1 MSGPYIKFLT
11 ARPDG
16 VLVSPYKQ
24 DTTWDGLLPTEHD
37 DGSWTPGPWTEP
49 IPVPEPCYRGWHAA
63 TIDGVNEWGRDHAF
77 AAEVRGVVVQMGN
90 KVAAE
95 QLRLLYRLKA
105 WDRDADPSILLE
117 AMHEVRRHLY
127 REKRKFDVTIE
138 VVEGMIARGTY
149 DIEDGQYMAAVAAE
163 GYRTRQA
170 QYWSLSFAL
179 KLLPPAINYRT
190 YWHPMKVRDF
200 VPSLRSLA
208 YTTFI
213 SPVKRDCL
221 TPLALK
227 MLGFSGPP
235 IIREREE
242 EAA

>member
-127 REKRKFDVTIE
+127 REKRKFDVTIKA
-138 VVEGMIARGTY
+138 VEGMVARGVY
-149 DIEDGQYMAAVAAE
+149 DIKDDQYWAADEAE
-163 GYRTRQA
+163 GYRIRQA
-170 QYWSLSFAL
+170 QYTSLNLAR
-179 KLLPPAINYRT
+179 KLLPPTVDYRP
-190 YWHPMKVRDF
+190 YWKPMKTKRLISALDG
-200 VPSLRSLA
+200 LA
-208 YTTFI
+208 YIAFI
-213 SPVKRDCL
+213 SPRKRACL
-221 TPLALK
+221 RPLALK
-227 MLGFSGPP
+227 ILGLDNPP
-235 IIREREE
+235 IIRERGEE
-242 EAA
+242 VA